1 MPAPRQQQPER
12 TRRVT
17 VHRVFAERL
26 AILAERNGT
35 TVEAELERAVVEG
48 LERDRYERM
57 VAQQLYKLADRN
69 GTTPGQETDRAVREL
84 LEREGLLRPQR
95 ATIRKAR

>member
-1 MPAPRQQQPER
+1 MPTPRQQQPER

-17 VHRVFAERL
+17 LRPVLAERL
-26 AILAERNGT
+26 AILVQRNGST
-35 TVEAELERAVVEG
+35 ADEEVERAIADMLERE
-48 LERDRYERM
+48 RYEAM
-57 VAQQLYKLADRN
+57 VTRQLYKLARRN